1 MAVVLL
7 VVIPIVSMVSIDS
20 IKYERLAWNALEN
33 YVDVITDKGSI
44 TVDDFDKFVQKL
56 GTTGRDWTITIQQ
69 EARRVYTTGTEG
81 ESNVKYITMGVWRSD
96 AGNITQIHNCN
107 KGDIITV
114 TIEAINVRKSEAVV
128 RKLLKVW
135 KPNDVLT
142 LSGMCRND
150 GGEV

>member
-7 VVIPIVSMVSIDS
+7 TVIPLVSMVCMDS

-56 GTTGRDWTITIQQ
+56 GSTGKDWTIIIQK
-69 EARRVYTTGTEG
+69 ESRRVYATENTGK
-81 ESNVKYITMGVWRSD
+81 SSIKYITTGVWRSD
-96 AGNITQIHNCN
+96 AGNIIQTHNCN
-107 KGDIITV
+107 RGDIITV
-114 TIEAINVRKSEAVV
+114 TIEAINVRKSEIIVN
-128 RKLLKVW
+128 KLLNIW
-135 KPNDVLT
+135 KPNSVIT

-150 GGEV
+150 GAEL